1 VTLPPPRDPAS
12 HVGGVRFLRLTDVD
26 GQRFSVELG
35 ATPPARE

>member
-1 VTLPPPRDPAS
+1 
-12 HVGGVRFLRLTDVD
+12 VGGVRFLRLADVD